1 MAGKFKDSWLG
12 EQADKV
18 VDLGVDLALGSQESR
33 QATANAQAAYAQSQA
48 AAAAASAEKAETR
61 KLMMFGG
68 GLLGLVGLVALARR

>member
-1 MAGKFKDSWLG
+1 MADGKNNALVLG
-12 EQADKV
+12 
-18 VDLGVDLALGSQESR
+18 ALGAVGDLLSSGTDA
-33 QATANAQAAYAQSQA
+33 QAAQANAQAAYAQSQA